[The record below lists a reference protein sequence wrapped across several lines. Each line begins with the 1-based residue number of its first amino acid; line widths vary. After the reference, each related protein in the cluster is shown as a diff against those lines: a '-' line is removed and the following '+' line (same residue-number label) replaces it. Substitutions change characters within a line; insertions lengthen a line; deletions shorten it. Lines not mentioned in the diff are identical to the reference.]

1 MPPMTSRLSL
11 RLALAGAA
19 LLAVLGARP
28 ALAQGQDHGC
38 WGIRPGDEALE
49 AATVGP
55 AAPRLFFRARPTGA
69 AEPGRA
75 FLMPGDVVVV
85 SRRQGGFA
93 CASYLNDRRRLTA
106 GWLPAAALQPLAP
119 PTTAPLEAWQA
130 SWYGTQAYEQ
140 EIDISAEGSTLRI
153 GGSASWGSDDPARVE
168 RGGVN
173 IGSLEAEVRPSGA
186 RLGFSSDGGERT
198 RAYDEGGPETCRVRM
213 LLLGPYLVVQDNLR
227 CGGMNV
233 TFSGLYR
240 RAG

>member
-1 MPPMTSRLSL
+1 MLVFSL
-11 RLALAGAA
+11 RACALALA
-19 LLAVLGARP
+19 LLP
-28 ALAQGQDHGC
+28 ALGTTDARAQAPDPGC
-38 WGIRPGDEALE
+38 WGIRPGDETLE
-49 AATVGP
+49 AATIGP
-55 AAPRLFFRARPTGA
+55 AAARVFFRARPQAA
-69 AEPGRA
+69 AETQRA

-93 CASYLNDRRRLTA
+93 CASYLNDRRRLTT

-119 PTTAPLEAWQA
+119 PGTAPLEAWQA
-130 SWYGTQAYEQ
+130 SWYGAQAYEQ
-140 EIDISAEGSTLRI
+140 EIDISAEGSALRI

-173 IGSLEAEVRPSGA
+173 IGSLEAEARPSGA

-198 RAYDEGGPETCRVRM
+198 RPYDEGGPDSCRVRM

-233 TFSGLYR
+233 TFSGVYR
-240 RAG
+240 RATPG